1 MDTNGQSK
9 MDKDPLGTRIKE
21 NYENRTRYSLPRRT
35 YTLIRLDGKSF
46 HTYTRGLKK
55 PFDKDLYEDM
65 DAAIIAMMP
74 EIQGA
79 VFAYTQSD
87 EISILLTDFALP
99 TTSAWFDGNLQKMCS
114 VGAAIITAEFNALR
128 LRRLFKK
135 YDEDKTSLA
144 FGFIDGAI
152 KLATPAYFDARVFT
166 IPDRT
171 EVMNYF
177 IWRNQDCS
185 RNSVSMV
192 AQHNFS
198 HKELQGKSTPQM
210 HDMLHDKGI
219 NWATDFTDGEKN
231 GRLIVKEQYLAP
243 LTPSQNTDGKIHI
256 DCAITNEGVGALR
269 SRWVSK
275 GAWKFTEDKD
285 KLLAMIPKYE

>member
-1 MDTNGQSK
+1 M
-9 MDKDPLGTRIKE
+9 KE
-21 NYENRTRYSLPRRT
+21 QKSHDEFGDRMKLYEGIANPRLLPG
-35 YTLIRLDGKSF
+35 LPVMARLDGRGF
-46 HTYTRGLKK
+46 HAFTKHAARPFSEPFHALMVDVTRQLVVESCATVG
-55 PFDKDLYEDM
+55 
-65 DAAIIAMMP
+65 
-74 EIQGA
+74 
-79 VFAYTQSD
+79 YTQSD
-87 EISILLTDFALP
+87 EISVLLTDFSLP
-99 TTSAWFDGNLQKMCS
+99 TTSAWFDGNLQKMVS
-114 VGAAIITAEFNALR
+114 VSASIITAEFNRYR
-128 LRRLFKK
+128 LIRNCGIESGDK
-135 YDEDKTSLA
+135 YKDVSL
-144 FGFIDGAI
+144 
-152 KLATPAYFDARVFT
+152 AYFDARAFT
-166 IPDRT
+166 IPDRI
-171 EVMNYF
+171 EVMNHM

-192 AQHNFS
+192 AQHHFS

-243 LTPSQNTDGKIHI
+243 LTPSQNTDGKIHV
-256 DCAITNEGVGALR
+256 DCAITKDGVGALR